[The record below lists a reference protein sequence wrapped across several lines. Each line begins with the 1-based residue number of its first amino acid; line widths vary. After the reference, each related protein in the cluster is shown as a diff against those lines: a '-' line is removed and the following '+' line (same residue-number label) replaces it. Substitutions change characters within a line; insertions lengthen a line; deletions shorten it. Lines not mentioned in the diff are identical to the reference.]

1 MLDKAKNI
9 LQEVFGYDT
18 FISLQAEAI
27 AAILQGRDTLVIM
40 PTGGGKSLC
49 YQIPALIFENLT
61 VVVSPLIALMKDQVR
76 QLNANGV
83 AAVFLNSSLSSD
95 EYRANLASLRQKQ
108 ARLLYVAPETLL
120 KPNILKLLTGIGV
133 DCLAIDEAHC
143 ISEWGHDFR
152 PEYRQLIEVRRQFRQ
167 AVCVALTATATERV
181 RMDIQQTLGVAD
193 GATYLASFDRDN
205 LFLRIVPKIHAAEQ
219 VHDFLKNHPD
229 QSGII
234 YCATRRQVDSLA
246 DSLVAK
252 GIAARPYHA
261 GLDETDRKRNQER
274 FVKDEVQI
282 MVATIAFGMGIDKS
296 NVRFVIHH
304 DLPRNIESYYQEI
317 GRAGRDGLAAECLL
331 LFGYG
336 DIYKIKHFIAQKSE
350 PEQRVAQLQLNT
362 LLGMIESEDC
372 RRVPLLGYF
381 GEHHGGSC
389 GACDNCTVD
398 KGPPEDLTVAAQKFL
413 SCVKRTGERFGMNHV
428 IDVLRGSQGKRVL
441 NLRHDCLSTYGIGKG
456 LTKRQWQSL
465 GWQCLHQGLLAQD
478 MEFGG
483 LRLTRQAWAVFRGE
497 AQVFGRLNV
506 PEPPPRAA
514 PKKRRQVSDYD
525 RDLFKL
531 LREKRLELA
540 REQDV
545 PPFVIFADRTLV
557 EMASVYPRTREHLLG
572 IHGVG
577 KVKCDTYGER
587 FIKIITKYCLAHGI
601 SEPRPTKTQAKP
613 EKKTSTGPK
622 RYQEV
627 GVRYNEGQSIAE
639 IMRQYRVKFGTIL
652 GHLVQY
658 HADGHALR
666 PDGLR
671 EACSL
676 SGDQVNAV
684 LGQFDTRGTEFLKPV
699 FEELNGTVDYAELR
713 LLRLYFLNR

>member
-1 MLDKAKNI
+1 MLDKAQKI
-9 LQEVFGYDT
+9 LKQVFGYDD
-18 FISLQAEAI
+18 FISLQAEVI
-27 AAILQGRDTLVIM
+27 ASILQGQDTLVIM

-49 YQIPALIFENLT
+49 YQIPALIFKKLT

-76 QLNANGV
+76 QLTENGV
-83 AAVFLNSSLSSD
+83 AAVVLNSSLSTD
-95 EYRANLASLRQKQ
+95 EYRANLATLRQKQ

-120 KPNILKLLTGIGV
+120 KPDILQLLTSTGV

-152 PEYRQLIEVRRQFRQ
+152 PEYRQLMAVRRRFQS
-167 AVCVALTATATERV
+167 AACVALTATATERV
-181 RMDIQQTLGVAD
+181 RVDIQQTLGVDA
-193 GATYLASFDRDN
+193 GETFLASFDRDN
-205 LFLRIVPKIHAAEQ
+205 LFLRIVPKINAARQ
-219 VHDFLKNHPD
+219 VHSFLETHPD

-234 YCATRRQVDSLA
+234 YCATRRQVDRLAASLI
-246 DSLVAK
+246 AK
-252 GIAARPYHA
+252 GITARPYHA
-261 GLDETDRKRNQER
+261 GLDEKVRKRNQER
-274 FVKDEVQI
+274 FVKDEVQV

-336 DIYKIKHFIAQKSE
+336 DIYKIRHFIEQKS
-350 PEQRVAQLQLNT
+350 PSEQRVANLQLNT
-362 LLGMIESEDC
+362 LLGMIESDDC
-372 RRVPLLGYF
+372 RRIPLLGYF
-381 GEHHGGSC
+381 GEGHSGNCS
-389 GACDNCTVD
+389 ACDNCTEE
-398 KGPPEDLTVAAQKFL
+398 KAPPEDLTVSAQKFL

-428 IDVLRGSQGKRVL
+428 IDVLRGSKAQRVL
-441 NLRHDCLSTYGIGKG
+441 NLGHDRLSTYAIGRE
-456 LTKRQWQSL
+456 LSKRQWQSL
-465 GWQCLHQGLLAQD
+465 GWQCMHQGLLDQD

-483 LRLTRQAWAVFRGE
+483 LHLTRKAWAVFRGE
-497 AQVFGRLNV
+497 AHVFGRLNV

-514 PKKRRQVSDYD
+514 PEKRREVSEYD
-525 RDLFKL
+525 RNLFEL

-577 KVKCDTYGER
+577 KVKCDTYGEL
-587 FIKIITKYCLAHGI
+587 FINIITKYCLGNGI
-601 SEPRPTKTQAKP
+601 SEPRPVKTQAKP
-613 EKKTSTGPK
+613 EKKTTTGPK

-627 GVRYNEGQSIAE
+627 GARYNDGQSIAD

-676 SGDQVNAV
+676 SGDQVSAV
-684 LGQFDTRGTEFLKPV
+684 LKQFESRGTEFLKPV
-699 FEELNGTVDYAELR
+699 FAELNGTVDYEELR